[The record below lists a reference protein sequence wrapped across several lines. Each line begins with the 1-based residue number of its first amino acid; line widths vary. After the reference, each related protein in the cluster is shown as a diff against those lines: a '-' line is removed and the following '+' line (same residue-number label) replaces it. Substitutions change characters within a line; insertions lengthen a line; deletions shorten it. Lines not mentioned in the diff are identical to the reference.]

1 MESLVE
7 KLITI
12 NKEFKLIQTIADV
25 EFLFLDYIIDGSLSL
40 EQQIDNSLKW
50 AYNNDDFEDFFGE
63 HIDSLYQSDILTL
76 IAECSESFE
85 MSDQS
90 YYLYQFES
98 KNKFFYFVEAFGDVA
113 HWEEAMFSVAKNN
126 HDVNSIISDFE
137 NEFYDKIC
145 LYGEF
150 SLEELEGKG
159 VTIEINT
166 YLDT

>member
-63 HIDSLYQSDILTL
+63 EDGITFISNRMVKPSYYDIL
-76 IAECSESFE
+76 IEA
-85 MSDQS
+85 
-90 YYLYQFES
+90 
-98 KNKFFYFVEAFGDVA
+98 NKSIVITGDY
-113 HWEEAMFSVAKNN
+113 HHTF
-126 HDVNSIISDFE
+126 
-137 NEFYDKIC
+137 
-145 LYGEF
+145 
-150 SLEELEGKG
+150 LEGLNHIPNNNLLEYSG
-159 VTIEINT
+159 IRPNRNIDYYEFI
-166 YLDT
+166 LGS